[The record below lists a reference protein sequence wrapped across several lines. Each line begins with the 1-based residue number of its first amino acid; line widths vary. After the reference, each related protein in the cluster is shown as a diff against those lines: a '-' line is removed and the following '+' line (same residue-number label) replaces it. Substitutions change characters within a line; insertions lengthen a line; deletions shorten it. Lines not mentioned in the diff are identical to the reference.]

1 MQRPRIIPCLLLS
14 QGQLVKTRQFK
25 HPAYLGDPINAVR
38 IFNEKGA
45 DELCL
50 QDIDA
55 SKTGQDIDF
64 DLLSS
69 IASEAFMPLSYGG
82 GIHTLEQAKRLFRI
96 GFEKI
101 VINTALAENPELL
114 SAIAKYVGSQSV
126 VASIDAVQT
135 ILGRWHVAV
144 RSGTKRIA
152 ISPQKLALQAQA
164 LGAGE
169 ILLNCIQRDGM
180 QKGYDIAMIREVSS
194 VLSIPLIA
202 CGGAGTVDDLA
213 KVLHDGKAHA
223 AAAGSLFV
231 YYGAL
236 QAVLIHTPEES
247 ELQKAGVYRNG

>member
-14 QGQLVKTRQFK
+14 GGHLVKTKKFK
-25 HPAYLGDPINAVR
+25 QPSYLGDPINAVR
-38 IFNEKGA
+38 IFNEKGV

-50 QDIDA
+50 QDIEA

-64 DLLSS
+64 DLLAS

-82 GIHTLEQAKRLFRI
+82 GIHTLAQAKRLFRI

-101 VINTALAENPELL
+101 IINTALVENPELV
-114 SAIAKYVGSQSV
+114 SDIAKCVGSQSV
-126 VASIDAVQT
+126 VASIDAVQDL
-135 ILGRWHVAV
+135 LGRWQVAV
-144 RSGTKRIA
+144 RCGTKRIA
-152 ISPQKLALQAQA
+152 VSPKKLAVQAQA

-169 ILLNCIQRDGM
+169 ILLNCIPRDGTR
-180 QKGYDIAMIREVSS
+180 KGYDVALVREVAS
-194 VLSIPLIA
+194 VLTVPLIA
-202 CGGAGTVDDLA
+202 CGGAGGVDDLA
-213 KVLHDGKAHA
+213 EVLHAGKAHA

-247 ELQKAGVYRNG
+247 ELQKAGVYQA